1 MAEKPLRRLVEIGVT
16 TNLHCLPLLLLE
28 SLGYHKLLEF
38 GLNGSER
45 VKEYFSEQV
54 VVSEYIDSIDRCKRI

>member
-28 SLGYHKLLEF
+28 SLVNKF
-38 GLNGSER
+38 T
-45 VKEYFSEQV
+45 KE
-54 VVSEYIDSIDRCKRI
+54 C